1 MYKRLQEEQ
10 AGGEYQ
16 GRGWV
21 LLPQAG
27 LPEGTEAETRRWRCS
42 QTLNWGKRR
51 RQWKQQVQRPQGE
64 HKLGACED
72 QGGGQWGCSPVRGRE
87 VAQGWRSRWRCSLV
101 RSLILIPILFIKFIF
116 IYLFGCIGS

>member
-42 QTLNWGKRR
+42 QTLNWGKRPGSGNSR
-51 RQWKQQVQRPQGE
+51 CKGPRVSTSWAHVKTRDE
-64 HKLGACED
+64 ASGAAA
-72 QGGGQWGCSPVRGRE
+72 P
-87 VAQGWRSRWRCSLV
+87 
-101 RSLILIPILFIKFIF
+101 
-116 IYLFGCIGS
+116 

>member
-10 AGGEYQ
+10 AGGEHQ

-27 LPEGTEAETRRWRCS
+27 LPEGTEAETWRWRCS

-51 RQWKQQVQRPQGE
+51 RQRKQQVQRPQGE
-64 HKLGACED
+64 HSWAHVKTREEASGAAA
-72 QGGGQWGCSPVRGRE
+72 P
-87 VAQGWRSRWRCSLV
+87 
-101 RSLILIPILFIKFIF
+101 
-116 IYLFGCIGS
+116 